1 VREENMKNYL
11 VKSLYKINDPNWQ
24 VLDRSHESDLY
35 SSYLKLHDISLSSF
49 EQHLQG
55 EWELKFL
62 TGQVSNVNEAFEKTF
77 WAIHDLWHQEPCN
90 ILYTDPDTLA
100 VRSVE
105 MFDRFDQFMMFN
117 FTDPR
122 SFDKDGV
129 VFENFFNAGVRY
141 FPNTMKEETWQLGTA
156 MARAWDHNTYD
167 TEQVILNTMLWAQ
180 GIELAQ
186 AWRPSLNW
194 TAMNLRDLDPSRI
207 AGHSMWNQFPFE
219 SSQIIHFHGSR
230 GAEATRQIMEFL
242 RYRVVFND

>member
-1 VREENMKNYL
+1 VREEKMKNYL
-11 VKSLYKINDPNWQ
+11 VKSLYEIVNPNWQ

-35 SSYLKLHDISLSSF
+35 SKYLRLHDISLSSF

-62 TGQVSNVNEAFEKTF
+62 TGKVTNVNEAFEKTF

-100 VRSVE
+100 VRSVD

-122 SFDKDGV
+122 SFDRNGV

-141 FPNTMKEETWQLGTA
+141 FPATMKEKTWQLGTA
-156 MARAWDHNTYD
+156 MARTWDHSTYD

-194 TAMNLRDLDPSRI
+194 TAMNLRDLDPGRI
-207 AGHSMWNQFPFE
+207 AGHSQWNQFPFE

-230 GAEATRQIMEFL
+230 GAEATSQIMEFL